1 MELVA
6 ILSGVLDYK
15 RPLETPRSGNWID
28 ILDTPTVP
36 YRLSPFDEAAL
47 ETALKLRESGSASHL
62 TVVVTHGSGDTNLLR
77 QVAAYKPDRIRAL
90 NPTLSM
96 RMNAGWLCKAIAE
109 QLQDIHKTTDLW
121 LVGRE
126 HGDLDDG
133 AVPPYLA
140 KCLDLVFINEGLTV
154 QRLNDGSIEI
164 ESIRSGALRTTQ
176 ISNKPSMIS
185 VTNDKRNRLRHP
197 LMKNVALAK
206 QLRFE
211 VEQLSLS
218 NTDKTN
224 ETKVL
229 EMLPSP
235 ARLNRETPCQTI
247 EGDDHQKARE
257 LLDWLMH
264 EMVGKR

>member
-15 RPLETPRSGNWID
+15 RPLEAPRSGNWID

-77 QVAAYKPDRIRAL
+77 QIAAYKPDRIRAL
-90 NPTLSM
+90 NPSLPM
-96 RMNAGWLCKAIAE
+96 RMNARELCKAIAA
-109 QLQDIHKTTDLW
+109 QLQDIRNITDLW

-133 AVPPYLA
+133 AVPPFLA

-154 QRLNDGSIEI
+154 QQLENGAIEV

-176 ISNKPSMIS
+176 ISKKAIMIS

-211 VEQLSLS
+211 VEELSLS
-218 NTDKTN
+218 STDKTT
-224 ETKVL
+224 ETNVL

-235 ARLNRETPCQTI
+235 ARLNRDTPCQTI
-247 EGDDHQKARE
+247 DGDDHKKAKE

-264 EMVGKR
+264 EMAGKR